1 MDKLTQ
7 WLIEP
12 LVEDINIPVEIGDTV
27 LMGRFKNKKVVVK
40 SIDYNEKGDLLINNK
55 SALKFRIMKKDEMLN
70 YPHYLKNV
78 GNVPQNNP
86 DGEHRYYDPKISKK
100 KKKKNE
106 DVVPSPSRKMVKK
119 MKKKGNTSVPYGS
132 GYKKVSEANA
142 VKGSKVS
149 KFITGHNLTM
159 KGKKYKEIDKFTDLF
174 QGVEPQIKQIF
185 FIRNIFR
192 HFRFFIFKF
201 LL

>member
-70 YPHYLKNV
+70 SH
-78 GNVPQNNP
+78 
-86 DGEHRYYDPKISKK
+86 I
-100 KKKKNE
+100 
-106 DVVPSPSRKMVKK
+106 
-119 MKKKGNTSVPYGS
+119 
-132 GYKKVSEANA
+132 
-142 VKGSKVS
+142 
-149 KFITGHNLTM
+149 I
-159 KGKKYKEIDKFTDLF
+159 
-174 QGVEPQIKQIF
+174 
-185 FIRNIFR
+185 
-192 HFRFFIFKF
+192 
-201 LL
+201 